1 MSIPR
6 TTTAISLYLIDKNR
20 PYAQVLEEFSTV
32 ELQAFYVYGHDL
44 ISQSR
49 NGEKDFYQV
58 DGLGS
63 TRVLTDEMGVVSDT
77 YDYDAFGEEIE
88 STGESENS
96 YRYAGEQFDEELEEL
111 SVVPC
116 P

>member
-1 MSIPR
+1 MSIPT
-6 TTTAISLYLIDKNR
+6 TTTAISLYLIDKNQ
-20 PYAQVLEEFSTV
+20 PYAQVWEELTSE

-63 TRVLTDEMGVVSDT
+63 TRVLTDEMGVVTDT
-77 YDYDAFGEEIE
+77 YDYDAF
-88 STGESENS
+88 
-96 YRYAGEQFDEELEEL
+96 
-111 SVVPC
+111 
-116 P
+116 